1 VFATIGTYGISNSVT
16 DLVLL
21 YLIGLIGM
29 FMRRFDFPTAPVV
42 IGMILGPMCEQEFRR
57 ALTISQGDISV
68 FVTRPISATI
78 LAVAVLLL
86 VLPRLAT
93 AWSARRATA

>member
-1 VFATIGTYGISNSVT
+1 
-16 DLVLL
+16 
-21 YLIGLIGM
+21 
-29 FMRRFDFPTAPVV
+29 
-42 IGMILGPMCEQEFRR
+42 MCEQEFRR